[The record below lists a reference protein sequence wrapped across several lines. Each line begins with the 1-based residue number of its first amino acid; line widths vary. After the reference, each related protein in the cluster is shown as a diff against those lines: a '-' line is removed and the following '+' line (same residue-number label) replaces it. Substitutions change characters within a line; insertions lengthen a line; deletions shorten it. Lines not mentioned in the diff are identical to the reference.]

1 MTKEKM
7 IFTATYNLYLHWVK
21 LYFPQRA
28 VDGAPVRN
36 SKEAED
42 ERAAFFKC
50 KTYMKGLDKAQPSA
64 KESYGLR
71 LFALL
76 DTIARR
82 EARQFRLGEPI
93 PETITEEADF
103 LFKEVESFFAKDRN
117 SFIQAAGSDKVS
129 DPT

>member
-21 LYFPQRA
+21 LYFPQRS
-28 VDGAPVRN
+28 VDGAPIRTG
-36 SKEAED
+36 KEAED
-42 ERAAFFKC
+42 EHVAFFTC
-50 KTYMKGLDKAQPSA
+50 KTYMKGLDKTQPSA

-82 EARQFRLGEPI
+82 ETRQFRLGEPI
-93 PETITEEADF
+93 PETITEEAGL
-103 LFKEVESFFAKDRN
+103 LFKEVESFFVKDRK
-117 SFIQAAGSDKVS
+117 SFVQAVGSDKVS
-129 DPT
+129 DPI